1 MRKIIFASLLLLLLA
16 MACVSAS
23 DADDIAI
30 QTSDNASDV
39 IASDEVNIETT
50 EVSDDNLLYDSS
62 FDDLQSYIDDTPE
75 GGEIELHNDYS
86 IADGGNTLKITK
98 NITINGN
105 NHILNGAGENELSQS
120 KQIIEQNIGQECVT
134 IVYPN
139 CVTGNKGQISKY
151 YISGRTCSGQLVS
164 SNPGDMFEISSMIV
178 GSTTQNNNA
187 QALNSIADSAA
198 QQGKWAV
205 YLIHGIDNDGG
216 YSPISSS
223 ALDQH
228 FSYVK
233 QQNKWWVATFKDV
246 SKYIL
251 EANNLVISET
261 GSDSSYMIDV
271 SCSHQTSIT
280 KLDVPVT
287 ISRKISCASPQVK
300 QNGSAVQSAVTNGKV
315 IFNVVPGNKYS
326 IQCS

>member
-1 MRKIIFASLLLLLLA
+1 MKFYLILCLILINQSL
-16 MACVSAS
+16 SARNIP
-23 DADDIAI
+23 ADYEVAPWQGGKPGAI
-30 QTSDNASDV
+30 T
-39 IASDEVNIETT
+39 
-50 EVSDDNLLYDSS
+50 YS
-62 FDDLQSYIDDTPE
+62 FDDGCSGQLTSGIPTLDKYGFKGTFNLVTGWNPNWGTFKSAAQK
-75 GGEIELHNDYS
+75 GHEIASHTVSHAN
-86 IADGGNTLKITK
+86 
-98 NITINGN
+98 
-105 NHILNGAGENELSQS
+105 LNGAGENELSQS

>member
-1 MRKIIFASLLLLLLA
+1 
-16 MACVSAS
+16 
-23 DADDIAI
+23 
-30 QTSDNASDV
+30 
-39 IASDEVNIETT
+39 
-50 EVSDDNLLYDSS
+50 
-62 FDDLQSYIDDTPE
+62 
-75 GGEIELHNDYS
+75 
-86 IADGGNTLKITK
+86 
-98 NITINGN
+98 
-105 NHILNGAGENELSQS
+105 
-120 KQIIEQNIGQECVT
+120 
-134 IVYPN
+134 
-139 CVTGNKGQISKY
+139 
-151 YISGRTCSGQLVS
+151 
-164 SNPGDMFEISSMIV
+164 MFEISSMIV